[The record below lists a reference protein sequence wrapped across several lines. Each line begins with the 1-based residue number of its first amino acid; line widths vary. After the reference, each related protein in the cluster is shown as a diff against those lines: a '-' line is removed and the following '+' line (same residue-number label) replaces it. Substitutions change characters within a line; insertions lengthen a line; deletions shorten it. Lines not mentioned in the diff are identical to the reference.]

1 MKRSNGFVWNNLDA
15 FVKMLKDPD
24 WRVRT
29 AAMNACS
36 GREIPLELIER
47 WLKDPD
53 YDFRVAAMNICSG
66 RGIPLPVIRT
76 IEPPEL
82 VYKKCVADVIV
93 VAEIP
98 KDAQVRGTYGHKC
111 RASKAVIKEI
121 IGDFCGEKVGIS
133 VYDLTT
139 AYYEGDEIVIDN
151 FDMSDEECSTGFHFF
166 CTIDEARAY

>member
-36 GREIPLELIER
+36 GREIPFPIT
-47 WLKDPD
+47 
-53 YDFRVAAMNICSG
+53 
-66 RGIPLPVIRT
+66 RT
-76 IEPPEL
+76 IEPPKL
-82 VYKKCVADVIV
+82 VYKKCLKGVIV

-98 KDAQVRGTYGHKC
+98 KDAHVRGSYGHKC
-111 RASKAVIKEI
+111 RASKAIIKEI
-121 IGDFCGEKVGIS
+121 IGNVYGQKVGIS
-133 VYDLTT
+133 KYDKKT

-151 FDMSDEECSTGFHFF
+151 FDMSDEKCSTGFHFF
-166 CTIDEARAY
+166 CTIEEARAY